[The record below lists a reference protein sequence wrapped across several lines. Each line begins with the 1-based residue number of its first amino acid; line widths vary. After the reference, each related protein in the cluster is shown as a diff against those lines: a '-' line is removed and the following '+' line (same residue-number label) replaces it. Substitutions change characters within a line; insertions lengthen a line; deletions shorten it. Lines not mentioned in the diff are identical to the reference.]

1 MPLRLPLSGETL
13 RFAIF
18 PLPGALLF
26 PGMHLPLHIFEDRY
40 RAMIS
45 DAMARDRRIGMIQPR
60 GPGDPAPLYEVGCLG
75 RIEQIEA
82 HDDGRYDILL
92 GGMQRFTLIGEIDSP
107 TSFRRVE
114 AQMWEEV
121 EEDEVL
127 SAIERASLEQEAKT
141 FAEAMNYQVDW
152 ESVGRLDDYAMV
164 NGTAQV
170 VPFDSA
176 AKQALLEARGLSERA
191 ALIVQLL
198 QFFGARNGPTDPA
211 TLQ

>member
-1 MPLRLPLSGETL
+1 MALRPPISGETL

-60 GPGDPAPLYEVGCLG
+60 ASGDPAPLYEVGCLG

-92 GGMQRFTLIGEIDSP
+92 GGLKRFTLIGEIDTP
-107 TSFRRVE
+107 TPFRRVE
-114 AQMWEEV
+114 AQMWEEA

-127 SAIERASLEQEAKT
+127 SSIERASLEQEARV
-141 FAEAMNYQVDW
+141 FAEAMDYRVDW
-152 ESVGRLDDYAMV
+152 ESVGRLDDYSLV

-170 VPFDSA
+170 VPFDAA

-198 QFFGARNGPTDPA
+198 QFFGARDGPTDPA

>member
-1 MPLRLPLSGETL
+1 MPLRSPLSGETL

-45 DAMARDRRIGMIQPR
+45 DAMARDRKIGMIQPR

-75 RIEQIEA
+75 HIEQIEA

-92 GGMQRFTLIGEIDSP
+92 SGLKRFTLIGEVDSP
-107 TSFRRVE
+107 TPFRRIE
-114 AQMWEEV
+114 AQIWDERED
-121 EEDEVL
+121 DEVL
-127 SAIERASLEQEAKT
+127 SSIERASLEQEAKA
-141 FAEAMNYQVDW
+141 FAESMDYQVDW
-152 ESVGRLDDYAMV
+152 ESVSRLDDYSMV

-198 QFFGARNGPTDPA
+198 QFFGARSGPTDPA

>member
-1 MPLRLPLSGETL
+1 MPLRSPLSGETL

-26 PGMHLPLHIFEDRY
+26 PGMHLPLHIFEERY

-45 DAMARDRRIGMIQPR
+45 DAMARDRKIGMIQPR
-60 GPGDPAPLYEVGCLG
+60 GPGNPAPLYEVGCLG
-75 RIEQIEA
+75 HIEQIEA

-92 GGMQRFTLIGEIDSP
+92 SGLKRFTLIGEVDSP
-107 TSFRRVE
+107 TPFRRIE
-114 AQMWEEV
+114 AQIWDERED
-121 EEDEVL
+121 DEVL
-127 SAIERASLEQEAKT
+127 SAIERASLEQEARA
-141 FAEAMNYQVDW
+141 FAESMDYQVDW
-152 ESVGRLDDYAMV
+152 ESVSRLDDYSMV

-198 QFFGARNGPTDPA
+198 QFFGARSGPTDPA